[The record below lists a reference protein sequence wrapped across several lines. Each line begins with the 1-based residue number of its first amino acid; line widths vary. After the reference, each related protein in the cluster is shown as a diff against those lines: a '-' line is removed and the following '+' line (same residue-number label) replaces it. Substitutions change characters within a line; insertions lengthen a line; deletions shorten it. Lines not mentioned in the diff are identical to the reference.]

1 VRSITH
7 KELAVTNAATGAAS
21 AAVAA
26 RSTERAFAALR
37 ILFGLVFLTNGL
49 AKLWNSSVF
58 AVGPFQFT
66 LVSRDGARGLL
77 TGAVDGTWIAPLGA
91 LYQGLVLDNWGFFQ
105 WFLTAAELAIGLG
118 LLLGVTSRLAALGG
132 LLLIGPIWLM
142 LLNEPLF
149 LWEYPVELVP
159 LLLLAIVPSGRTAG
173 LDGRLAARFGDRW
186 PF

>member
-1 VRSITH
+1 MTH
-7 KELAVTNAATGAAS
+7 AATEATV
-21 AAVAA
+21 AVAPG
-26 RSTERAFAALR
+26 STERAFAALR
-37 ILFGLVFLTNGL
+37 ILFGLVFLSNGL
-49 AKLWNSSVF
+49 AKLFNASVF

-91 LYQGLVLDNWGFFQ
+91 LYQSLVLDNWGFFE
-105 WFLTAAELAIGLG
+105 WFLTVAELAVGLG
-118 LLLGVTSRLAALGG
+118 LLLGIASRLAALAG
-132 LLLIGPIWLM
+132 LLLIGPIWIM

-173 LDGRLAARFGDRW
+173 LDRRLAARFGGRW